1 MKTPKGGKQLI
12 FPTWGLKRALSFPPV
27 VFRQAVIIGILM
39 GHTAWSANDAVVW
52 ERAQLLDAEQVA
64 KSGRVDVPMPIVKL
78 AIPVNFSNF
87 RYPFLQADKS
97 VVFIANDG
105 EGDGRE
111 GIYRIAAN
119 GELSILAGEYDE
131 FDNAPFVITDFSGL
145 RVAGGRAV
153 FRCSF
158 ANGAGDGG
166 VGIGMWEDG
175 VITLLARTG
184 DALGLEDIG
193 YPGLSAEIVTFLA
206 HRNGEV
212 GELYAVDLA
221 TFPRLPRKVADT
233 ATAIPGQPGKF
244 FGSFGF
250 QQDADGAHAI
260 FRGFDVGARELLQQT
275 GDGAAALGGVYRKN
289 IRSSD
294 SPEKIVDT
302 RTELPGARSGTTFAE
317 LQNALP
323 RDGTVVVPTWSRDHS
338 GIYFIDRNG
347 ETHVVADT
355 ATRIPDLF
363 DGPFI
368 GFDKWAAN
376 CAPYVIF
383 RGYARGYEGLFAMDT
398 TRNELYLLLDRRE
411 TFDGKAIAGL
421 EFGSNA
427 RIDEDLVL
435 AIEFSDGSSGV
446 YLLKFGD
453 GLGKA
458 VFRREVARS
467 GKAAANAS
475 ANGHALIT
483 ETSEENAAQPVGTP
497 GEMILP
503 ATAKTPTA
511 ELTEEGSFRMVGDS
525 QAFEAPQAATGK
537 RNEVDE
543 AEILQSGSVFS
554 ATKGLNFGY
563 RYAINAPGEDRCGVD
578 GYEMFIIHPPIKGPD
593 GKERPTTSIPMSLCF
608 KDGQAEDFI
617 IYSLEEDYEV
627 LPGTWTLQIRKE
639 GQTLISRSFAL
650 L

>member
-1 MKTPKGGKQLI
+1 MGPMKTPKGGKQLI

-39 GHTAWSANDAVVW
+39 AHTAWSANDAVVW

-260 FRGFDVGARELLQQT
+260 FRGFDVGARELLQRT

-383 RGYARGYEGLFAMDT
+383 RGYARGYEGLFAMNMD
-398 TRNELYLLLDRRE
+398 RNELYLLLDRRE
-411 TFDGKAIAGL
+411 MFDGKVIAGL

-435 AIEFSDGSSGV
+435 AVEFTDGSSGV

-453 GLGKA
+453 GWGKA
-458 VFRREVARS
+458 IFRRENSTEGSASSSPR
-467 GKAAANAS
+467 GAAAGTMA
-475 ANGHALIT
+475 
-483 ETSEENAAQPVGTP
+483 SEETKSAVEPSVVAA
-497 GEMILP
+497 P
-503 ATAKTPTA
+503 AVAPTTI
-511 ELTEEGSFRMVGDS
+511 EFLEEGSFRMSGDS
-525 QAFEAPQAATGK
+525 QDYDAPEAATGK

-543 AEILQSGSVFS
+543 AELLQAGSVFP
-554 ATKGLNFGY
+554 ANKGLNFGY
-563 RYAINAPGEDRCGVD
+563 RYVLHAPGDERCGVD
-578 GYEMFIIHPPIKGPD
+578 GFDMFIVHPPIKGPD
-593 GKERPTTSIPMSLCF
+593 GRSRTTSTIPMKVCF
-608 KDGQAEDFI
+608 NDGKAEDFL
-617 IYSLEEDYEV
+617 IYSLEQDYEV
-627 LPGTWTLQIRKE
+627 LPGSWILQVRKDGE
-639 GQTLISRSFAL
+639 VLISRSYTL